1 MVQNISF
8 VKTDDWWKKAVFYQI
23 YPRSFMDSND
33 DGIGDLAGITSRLD
47 YLNDGSAGS
56 LGIDAIWF
64 SPFFTSPDYDY
75 GYDIADFCAIDPR
88 YGTISDFDH
97 LLEEAHKR
105 DIKIML
111 DLVVNHTSHLHPW
124 FLESRS
130 SIDNPKRDW
139 YIWRDGR
146 GKSKKLPNN
155 WRNNFFGPAWTW
167 DEFTGQYY
175 LHSFLKEQP
184 DLNWRNPEVRQ
195 AIGEVL
201 QFWLDRGVDGFRLDV
216 AHIYCKDEQFR
227 DNPPFYLR
235 GRSRGKVPFTDRL
248 FISNIMKL
256 LSLPELQVRK
266 YNQHQAETHEV
277 LKGFREIFDL
287 YPAVT
292 SVGEIIGDYPA
303 EIASYYG
310 ENSNELHMNFYFE
323 LLHCRW
329 YAGAF
334 RRCIERWEEAL
345 PQGAWPAYTLSNHD
359 VTRAVSRYYAKAGDS
374 GVKAKL
380 LLLLLLT
387 LRGTPFIYYGEEIA
401 MKEAVLS
408 KENLKDPVGVRWYPL
423 HRGRDGCRTPMQWNG
438 SAYAGFSKV
447 EPWLP
452 VGSDSET
459 LNVAGQEA
467 DLNSQLNFTRQLIW
481 MRKSLPALYEGS
493 YRSITENMP
502 AVCFCY
508 LRESGQQKVL
518 ICLNFSAHSH
528 TIQPQLAGNGGRI
541 LISTNPGHKPDRI
554 TGELT
559 LEAYEGCL
567 VEIITK

>member
-1 MVQNISF
+1 MAQYRGIGKN
-8 VKTDDWWKKAVFYQI
+8 DHWWKKAVFYQI

-33 DGIGDLAGITSRLD
+33 DGIGDLVGIISRLD
-47 YLNDGSAGS
+47 YLNDGSTGS

-130 SIDNPKRDW
+130 SLDNPRRDW

-146 GKSKKLPNN
+146 GKGKKLPNN

-167 DEFTGQYY
+167 DELTGQYY

-184 DLNWRNPEVRQ
+184 DLNWRNAEVRK

-216 AHIYCKDEQFR
+216 AHIYCKDEQLR

-235 GRSRGKVPFTDRL
+235 GRSRGKVPFADRL
-248 FISNIMKL
+248 LISNIMKL

-266 YNQHQAETHEV
+266 YNQHQPETHAV
-277 LKGFREIFDL
+277 LKEFRRNFDL

-292 SVGEIIGDYPA
+292 SVGEIIGDDPA
-303 EIASYYG
+303 VIASYYG
-310 ENSNELHMNFYFE
+310 ENNDELHMNFYFE

-329 YAGAF
+329 KAGAF
-334 RRCIERWEEAL
+334 RRCIDRWEEAL
-345 PQGAWPAYTLSNHD
+345 PPGAWPAYTLSNHD
-359 VTRAVSRYYAKAGDS
+359 VTRAISRYATAGDN
-374 GVKAKL
+374 GARARL

-408 KENLKDPVGVRWYPL
+408 KKKLKDPVGVRWYPL
-423 HRGRDGCRTPMQWNG
+423 HRGRDGCRTPMQWND
-438 SAYAGFSKV
+438 SEYADFSKT

-452 VGSDSET
+452 LGSDSET
-459 LNVAGQEA
+459 LNV
-467 DLNSQLNFTRQLIW
+467 
-481 MRKSLPALYEGS
+481 
-493 YRSITENMP
+493 
-502 AVCFCY
+502 
-508 LRESGQQKVL
+508 VL
-518 ICLNFSAHSH
+518 
-528 TIQPQLAGNGGRI
+528 
-541 LISTNPGHKPDRI
+541 
-554 TGELT
+554 
-559 LEAYEGCL
+559 
-567 VEIITK
+567 